1 MGSRGCVEKDSSEYS
16 RKSDN
21 ALTVIFDPSTL
32 PHIALLVIFSGS
44 LYVAMNID
52 IFGSERQGSA
62 MFVSL
67 SLSYFLAALIRPTR
81 LGRLLLTVETDVEG
95 ILNRDY
101 LLKGAIKTLPV
112 IALASMIW
120 YGLNAILTNENLN
133 DLKIILAIMFIAMS
147 LFQGLTLNLGWIEY
161 GNKMRGRPRGSKSG
175 IYSSVFRIVIS
186 LLLFAPLVWWF
197 GYGAVNPLDADFS
210 TNLAWFVFLLT
221 IVLLGVLM
229 ERYTKSSR
237 EEPGIDGLARD
248 RVFFL
253 IFITSCWHILSSWRR
268 VPFTVDQSSFGL
280 LLEESILMSITVI
293 LAVWSLTKKGHK
305 RGWKIFQGQSAVYW
319 GVCFGLAY
327 CGSVSS
333 LTVLSEGSLMT
344 TTAIGHAIS
353 ATVMLAM
360 CPMALS
366 RVGISEE
373 LEEQLEITEPSLKP
387 EIVPHHQ
394 AAVVQDSDDD
404 DIVEIMN

>member
-1 MGSRGCVEKDSSEYS
+1 MENESPDDP
-16 RKSDN
+16 RKSEN
-21 ALTVIFDPSTL
+21 VLTIFSDPSTL
-32 PHIALLVIFSGS
+32 PHIALLVIVSCS
-44 LYVAMNID
+44 LYYAMAID
-52 IFGSERQGSA
+52 VFGSERQGSA

-67 SLSYFLAALIRPTR
+67 SLSYFFAALIRPTR
-81 LGRLLLTVETDVEG
+81 LGKLLLTVETDVG
-95 ILNRDY
+95 VLNRNY
-101 LLKGAIKTLPV
+101 LAKGAIKTLPV
-112 IALASMIW
+112 IALASLIW
-120 YGLNAILTNENLN
+120 YGLNAILTDENLD

-161 GNKMRGRPRGSKSG
+161 GKKIQGRTRGSKSG
-175 IYSSVFRIVIS
+175 VYSSVFRTVIS

-197 GYGAVNPLDADFS
+197 GYGAVNPLNADFS
-210 TNLAWFVFLLT
+210 TNLVWFVFFLT

-237 EEPGIDGLARD
+237 EEPGVDGVARD

-253 IFITSCWHILSSWRR
+253 IFLTSCWHILSSWRR
-268 VPFTVDQSSFGL
+268 VPFTVDQSSFDL

-293 LAVWSLTKKGHK
+293 IAVWSLTKKGHK
-305 RGWKIFQGQSAVYW
+305 RGWKIFQGQSAIYW

-333 LTVLSEGSLMT
+333 LTALSEGSLIT

-360 CPMALS
+360 CPIALS
-366 RVGISEE
+366 KVGISEE
-373 LEEQLEITEPSLKP
+373 LEEQLEITEPSLNT
-387 EIVPHHQ
+387 EIVPHYQ
-394 AAVVQDSDDD
+394 AAVVQESDDD
-404 DIVEIMN
+404 DIVEIVS

>member
-1 MGSRGCVEKDSSEYS
+1 VENESPDDP
-16 RKSDN
+16 RKSEN
-21 ALTVIFDPSTL
+21 VLTIFSDPSTL
-32 PHIALLVIFSGS
+32 PHIALLVIVSCS
-44 LYVAMNID
+44 LYYAMAID
-52 IFGSERQGSA
+52 VFGSERQGSA

-67 SLSYFLAALIRPTR
+67 SLSYFFAALIRPTR
-81 LGRLLLTVETDVEG
+81 LGKLLLTVETDVG
-95 ILNRDY
+95 VLNRNY
-101 LLKGAIKTLPV
+101 LAKGAIKTLPV
-112 IALASMIW
+112 IALASLIW
-120 YGLNAILTNENLN
+120 YGLNAILTDENLD

-161 GNKMRGRPRGSKSG
+161 GKKIQGRTRGSKSG
-175 IYSSVFRIVIS
+175 VYSSVFRTVIS

-197 GYGAVNPLDADFS
+197 GYGAVNPLNADFS
-210 TNLAWFVFLLT
+210 TNLVWFVFFLT

-237 EEPGIDGLARD
+237 EEPGVDGVARD

-253 IFITSCWHILSSWRR
+253 IFLTSCWHILSSWRR
-268 VPFTVDQSSFGL
+268 VPFTVDQSSFDL

-293 LAVWSLTKKGHK
+293 IAVWSLTKKGHK
-305 RGWKIFQGQSAVYW
+305 RGWKIFQGQSAIYW

-333 LTVLSEGSLMT
+333 LTALSEGSLIT

-360 CPMALS
+360 CPIALS
-366 RVGISEE
+366 KVGISEE
-373 LEEQLEITEPSLKP
+373 LEEQLEITEPSLNT
-387 EIVPHHQ
+387 EIVPHYQ
-394 AAVVQDSDDD
+394 AAVVQESDDD
-404 DIVEIMN
+404 DIVEIVS

>member
-1 MGSRGCVEKDSSEYS
+1 MGCRGCVENESPDDP
-16 RKSDN
+16 RKSEN
-21 ALTVIFDPSTL
+21 VLTIFSDPSTL
-32 PHIALLVIFSGS
+32 PHIALLVLVSCS
-44 LYVAMNID
+44 LYYAMAID
-52 IFGSERQGSA
+52 VFGSERQGSA

-67 SLSYFLAALIRPTR
+67 SLSYFFAALIRPTR
-81 LGRLLLTVETDVEG
+81 LGKLLLTVETDVG
-95 ILNRDY
+95 VLNRNY
-101 LLKGAIKTLPV
+101 LAKGAIKTLPV
-112 IALASMIW
+112 IALASLIW
-120 YGLNAILTNENLN
+120 YGLNAILTDENLD

-161 GNKMRGRPRGSKSG
+161 GKKIQGRTRGSKSG
-175 IYSSVFRIVIS
+175 VYSSVFRTVIS

-197 GYGAVNPLDADFS
+197 GYGAVNPLNADFS
-210 TNLAWFVFLLT
+210 TNLVWFVFFLT

-237 EEPGIDGLARD
+237 EEPGVDGVARD

-253 IFITSCWHILSSWRR
+253 IFLTSCWHILSSWRR
-268 VPFTVDQSSFGL
+268 VPFTVDQSSFDL

-293 LAVWSLTKKGHK
+293 IAVWSLTKKGHK
-305 RGWKIFQGQSAVYW
+305 RGWKIFQGQSAIYW

-333 LTVLSEGSLMT
+333 LTALSEGSLIT

-360 CPMALS
+360 CPIALS
-366 RVGISEE
+366 KVGISEE
-373 LEEQLEITEPSLKP
+373 LEEQLEITEPSLNT
-387 EIVPHHQ
+387 EIVPHYQ
-394 AAVVQDSDDD
+394 AAVVQESDDD
-404 DIVEIMN
+404 DIVEIVS

>member
-1 MGSRGCVEKDSSEYS
+1 MENDTPDDP

-21 ALTVIFDPSTL
+21 LLTIISDPSTL
-32 PHIALLVIFSGS
+32 PHIALLLMFSGS
-44 LYVAMNID
+44 LYFAMKID
-52 IFGSERQGSA
+52 ILGSERQGSA

-67 SLSYFLAALIRPTR
+67 SLSYSIAALIRPTR

-95 ILNRDY
+95 VLNRNY
-101 LLKGAIKTLPV
+101 LAKGVVKTLPIV
-112 IALASMIW
+112 ALASIIW

-161 GNKMRGRPRGSKSG
+161 GKKIQGRPRGSKSG
-175 IYSSVFRIVIS
+175 VYSSVFRIVIS
-186 LLLFAPLVWWF
+186 LLLFTPLVWWF
-197 GYGAVNPLDADFS
+197 GYGAVNPLNADFS
-210 TNLAWFVFLLT
+210 TNLVWFVFFLT

-229 ERYTKSSR
+229 EGYTKSSR
-237 EEPGIDGLARD
+237 EEPGVDGVARD

-253 IFITSCWHILSSWRR
+253 IFLTSCWHILSSWRR

-293 LAVWSLTKKGHK
+293 IAVWSLTKKGHK
-305 RGWKIFQGQSAVYW
+305 RGWKIFQGQSAIYW

-333 LTVLSEGSLMT
+333 LTALSEGSLIT

-360 CPMALS
+360 CPIALS
-366 RVGISEE
+366 KVGISEE
-373 LEEQLEITEPSLKP
+373 LEEQLEITEPSLNP
-387 EIVPHHQ
+387 EIVPHNQ
-394 AAVVQDSDDD
+394 AAVVQESDDD
-404 DIVEIMN
+404 DIVEIVS

>member
-1 MGSRGCVEKDSSEYS
+1 MGCRGCVENESPDDP
-16 RKSDN
+16 RKSEN
-21 ALTVIFDPSTL
+21 VLTIFSDPSTL
-32 PHIALLVIFSGS
+32 PHIALLVIVSCS
-44 LYVAMNID
+44 LYYAMAID
-52 IFGSERQGSA
+52 VFGSERQGSA

-67 SLSYFLAALIRPTR
+67 SLSYFFAALIRPTR
-81 LGRLLLTVETDVEG
+81 LGKLLLTVETDVG
-95 ILNRDY
+95 VLNRNY
-101 LLKGAIKTLPV
+101 LAKGAIKTLPV
-112 IALASMIW
+112 IALASLIW
-120 YGLNAILTNENLN
+120 YGLNAILTDENLD

-161 GNKMRGRPRGSKSG
+161 GKKIQGRTRGSKSG
-175 IYSSVFRIVIS
+175 VYSSVFRTVIS

-197 GYGAVNPLDADFS
+197 GYGAVNPLNADFS
-210 TNLAWFVFLLT
+210 TNLVWFVFFLT

-237 EEPGIDGLARD
+237 EEPGVDGVARD

-253 IFITSCWHILSSWRR
+253 IFLTSCWHILSSWRR
-268 VPFTVDQSSFGL
+268 VPFTVDQSSFDL

-293 LAVWSLTKKGHK
+293 IAVWSLTKKGHK
-305 RGWKIFQGQSAVYW
+305 RGWKIFQGQSAIYW

-333 LTVLSEGSLMT
+333 LTALSEGSLIT

-360 CPMALS
+360 CPIALS
-366 RVGISEE
+366 KVGISEE
-373 LEEQLEITEPSLKP
+373 LEEQLEITEPSLNT
-387 EIVPHHQ
+387 EIVPHYQ
-394 AAVVQDSDDD
+394 AAVVQESDDD
-404 DIVEIMN
+404 DIVEIVS

>member
-1 MGSRGCVEKDSSEYS
+1 MGCRGCVENESPDDP
-16 RKSDN
+16 RKSEN
-21 ALTVIFDPSTL
+21 VLTIFSDPSTL
-32 PHIALLVIFSGS
+32 PHIALLVIVSCS
-44 LYVAMNID
+44 LYYAMAID
-52 IFGSERQGSA
+52 VFGSERQGSA

-67 SLSYFLAALIRPTR
+67 SLSYFFAALIRPTR
-81 LGRLLLTVETDVEG
+81 LGKLLLTVETDVG
-95 ILNRDY
+95 VLNRNY
-101 LLKGAIKTLPV
+101 LAKGAIKTLPV
-112 IALASMIW
+112 IALASLIW
-120 YGLNAILTNENLN
+120 YGFNAILTDENLD

-161 GNKMRGRPRGSKSG
+161 GKKIQGRTRGSKSG
-175 IYSSVFRIVIS
+175 AYSSVFRTVIS

-197 GYGAVNPLDADFS
+197 GYGAVNPLNADFS
-210 TNLAWFVFLLT
+210 TNLVWFVFFLT

-237 EEPGIDGLARD
+237 EEPGVDGVARD

-253 IFITSCWHILSSWRR
+253 IFLTSCWHILSSWRR
-268 VPFTVDQSSFGL
+268 VPFTVDQSSFDL

-293 LAVWSLTKKGHK
+293 IAVWSLTKKGHK
-305 RGWKIFQGQSAVYW
+305 RGWKIFQGQSAIYW

-333 LTVLSEGSLMT
+333 LTALSEGSLIT

-360 CPMALS
+360 CPIALS
-366 RVGISEE
+366 KVGISEE
-373 LEEQLEITEPSLKP
+373 LEEQLEITEPSLNT
-387 EIVPHHQ
+387 EIVPHYQ
-394 AAVVQDSDDD
+394 AAVVQESDDD
-404 DIVEIMN
+404 DIVEIVS

>member
-1 MGSRGCVEKDSSEYS
+1 MENESPDDP
-16 RKSDN
+16 RKPEN
-21 ALTVIFDPSTL
+21 VLTIISDPSTL
-32 PHIALLVIFSGS
+32 PHIALLVIVSCS
-44 LYVAMNID
+44 LYYAMAID
-52 IFGSERQGSA
+52 VFGSERQGSA

-67 SLSYFLAALIRPTR
+67 SLSYFFAALIRPTR
-81 LGRLLLTVETDVEG
+81 LGKLLLTVETDVG
-95 ILNRDY
+95 VLNRNY
-101 LLKGAIKTLPV
+101 LAKGAIKTLPV
-112 IALASMIW
+112 IALASLIW
-120 YGLNAILTNENLN
+120 YGLNAILTDENLD

-161 GNKMRGRPRGSKSG
+161 GKKIQGRTRGSKSG
-175 IYSSVFRIVIS
+175 VYSSVFRTVIS

-197 GYGAVNPLDADFS
+197 GYGAVNPLNADFS
-210 TNLAWFVFLLT
+210 TNLVWFVFFLT

-237 EEPGIDGLARD
+237 EEPGVDGIARD

-253 IFITSCWHILSSWRR
+253 IFLTSCWHILSSWRR
-268 VPFTVDQSSFGL
+268 VPFTVDQSSFDL

-293 LAVWSLTKKGHK
+293 IAVWSLTKKGHK
-305 RGWKIFQGQSAVYW
+305 RGWKIFQGQSAIYW

-333 LTVLSEGSLMT
+333 LTALSEGSLIT

-360 CPMALS
+360 CPIALS
-366 RVGISEE
+366 KVGISEE
-373 LEEQLEITEPSLKP
+373 LEEQLEITEPSLNT
-387 EIVPHHQ
+387 EIVPHYQ
-394 AAVVQDSDDD
+394 AAVVQESDDD
-404 DIVEIMN
+404 DIVEIVS

>member
-1 MGSRGCVEKDSSEYS
+1 MENESPDDP
-16 RKSDN
+16 RKSEN
-21 ALTVIFDPSTL
+21 VLTIFSDPSTL
-32 PHIALLVIFSGS
+32 PHIALLVIVSCS
-44 LYVAMNID
+44 LYYAMAID
-52 IFGSERQGSA
+52 VFGSERQGSA

-67 SLSYFLAALIRPTR
+67 SLSYFFAALIRPTR
-81 LGRLLLTVETDVEG
+81 LGKLLLTVETDVG
-95 ILNRDY
+95 VLNRNY
-101 LLKGAIKTLPV
+101 LAKGAIKTLPV
-112 IALASMIW
+112 IALASLIW
-120 YGLNAILTNENLN
+120 YGFNAILTDENLD

-161 GNKMRGRPRGSKSG
+161 GKKIQGRTRGSKSG
-175 IYSSVFRIVIS
+175 VYSSVFRTVIS

-197 GYGAVNPLDADFS
+197 GYGAVNPLNADFS
-210 TNLAWFVFLLT
+210 TNLVWFVFFLT

-237 EEPGIDGLARD
+237 EEPGVDGVARD

-253 IFITSCWHILSSWRR
+253 IFLTSCWHILSSWRR
-268 VPFTVDQSSFGL
+268 VPFTVDQSSFDL

-293 LAVWSLTKKGHK
+293 IAVWSLTKKGHK
-305 RGWKIFQGQSAVYW
+305 RGWKIFQGQSAIYW

-333 LTVLSEGSLMT
+333 LTALSEGSLIT

-360 CPMALS
+360 CPIALS
-366 RVGISEE
+366 KVGISEE
-373 LEEQLEITEPSLKP
+373 LEEQLEITEPSLNT
-387 EIVPHHQ
+387 EIVPHYQ
-394 AAVVQDSDDD
+394 AAVVQESDDD
-404 DIVEIMN
+404 DIVEIVS